1 MYGSSGSA
9 ATLFGKVMDVVHS
22 GLSYTDIEA
31 PSGLV
36 QAKVCKDS
44 GKSPTDLCY
53 QDQRGSRVKTEYF
66 IEGTEPKSVCDVHVK
81 VTVNSSNN
89 KLANDNTPARL
100 LADKVFIKKANANPN
115 AADYPFVVP
124 TQEDDTKPEE
134 KIKLSEIGLRANMDL
149 YDAIVIL
156 NNRGIKYSFKGLS
169 VSGTIN
175 PGEYTLTSFT
185 SEINTGETVKLTVK
199 ITTNTPDEDI
209 GATPPSETTPDNTEE
224 DDRTDEQ
231 RITFDGLL
239 NNLFN

>member
-22 GLSYTDIEA
+22 GLSYADIEA

-36 QAKVCKDS
+36 QAEVCKDS

-53 QDQRGSRVKTEYF
+53 HDQRGSRVKTEYF

-100 LADKVFIKKANANPN
+100 LANKVFIKKPNANPN

-134 KIKLSEIGLRANMDL
+134 KINLSQIGLRANMDL

-156 NNRGIKYSFKGLS
+156 NNRGIKYSFSGLS
-169 VSGTIN
+169 VSGSID
-175 PGEYTLTSFT
+175 PGQYTLTSFT
-185 SEINTGETVKLTVK
+185 SEINSGETVKLTIK
-199 ITTNTPDEDI
+199 ITTNTPDENI
-209 GATPPSETTPDNTEE
+209 GATSPSETTPDDTEE
-224 DDRTDEQ
+224 DDINHE
-231 RITFDGLL
+231 
-239 NNLFN
+239 